1 MPELPEVE
9 TVRAALEPPM
19 TGRTIARAQQRRPD
33 LRWPFPERFV
43 ARLEGQRV
51 TAVRRRAKYLLIDL
65 DSGETL
71 IVHLGM
77 SGRVTVLPTG
87 GGIES
92 TASFH
97 HAVPTDAR
105 TGMAHATD
113 DTLDVHD
120 HAVFD
125 LDDGT
130 RIIYNDHRRF
140 GMMDLVTTS
149 DLEASKHF
157 MRMGPEP
164 LGNAFHAAH
173 LDAALAGKATP
184 IKAAL
189 LDQRVVAGLG
199 NIYVCEALYHSRI
212 SPRRLARSVCGVRVA
227 RLVPAIR
234 DVLNAAI
241 AAGGSTLRDYAHTDG
256 SLGYFQHTF
265 AVYDREGAPCPR
277 DGCQGTIKRIVQS
290 GRSSFYCGN
299 CQR

>member
-9 TVRAALEPPM
+9 TVRAALEPAL
-19 TGRTIARAQQRRPD
+19 TGRTITRVQQRRPD

-43 ARLEGQRV
+43 TRLETQHV

-65 DSGETL
+65 DGGETL

-77 SGRVTVLPTG
+77 SGRVTVLPPSG
-87 GGIES
+87 PPRK
-92 TASFH
+92 TATFH
-97 HAVPTDAR
+97 HPVPSDAQS
-105 TGMAHATD
+105 AATTID

-125 LDDGT
+125 LNDGT

-140 GMMDLVTTS
+140 GMMDLVATG
-149 DLEASKHF
+149 DLDTSKHF
-157 MRMGPEP
+157 ARMGPEP
-164 LGNAFHAAH
+164 LGNAFNTAH

-199 NIYVCEALYHSRI
+199 NIYVCEALHRSGI
-212 SPRRLARSVCGVRVA
+212 SPRRLARSVGGVRVA

-277 DGCQGTIKRIVQS
+277 DGCTGTIKRIVQS
-290 GRSSFYCGN
+290 GRSSFYCGS